1 MCYSIPFKSSW
12 LIKKYS
18 SFELVWHRKKAN
30 LKHSTVLD
38 FGDFGKIVAINIPT
52 NLYYYYSTSD
62 HPETK
67 CGQQKLNYL
76 GAGLAAGAS
85 AKVANDDILKAWIF
99 ESCFDINEILCFKEI
114 STSATF
120 T

>member
-38 FGDFGKIVAINIPT
+38 FGKIVAINIPT

-67 CGQQKLNYL
+67 CGQLKLNYS
-76 GAGLAAGAS
+76 GAGAS

-99 ESCFDINEILCFKEI
+99 ESCFDINEILFFKEI
-114 STSATF
+114 SILATF